1 MNFSKIT
8 EVKKKS
14 PRLYF
19 NSKKR
24 PCILVFLL
32 FFLVPNTSEAFE
44 WEHSGILRRTVWT
57 PVFNYG
63 DSLIENSE
71 TWWAFA
77 VTDTF
82 GHNLRS
88 IVFPQDTSARRCFV
102 YRGEG
107 WFDMVLNR
115 YVERID
121 NAAWPH
127 LYRMSVNDTGFVEER
142 LREIDLQYYCQ
153 VLDAEPVIDGGYM
166 LFYCYGGEHDWYR
179 VCRVTNEGDT
189 LWTRII
195 MEFEEDDQARAWTR
209 LNGIAPSSLNPEH
222 FYIFGIKH
230 YGPPNG
236 KMTAYITKID
246 TSGEILWTREHYW
259 GGIISDQVVSLEAF
273 DDGTYA
279 LVGVRDYRN
288 VQYMQITEDGD
299 SLNAFQ
305 YGRLGISADYY
316 MRTLVIGGE
325 RLLIYTQFDHIEW
338 DRKCAGLLYI
348 NEEGDSLDGYFF
360 HPDTVRDSNGYLLER
375 PNGKVM
381 LWVKGRSCNILYTFY
396 PDGRPPENGVP
407 PFDESQM
414 PERVMLNPAFPN
426 PFNSEVRISYAL
438 NAELKSDVSVFN
450 LRGQK
455 IESLFHGQQSAGLY
469 DLTWNAKDLG
479 SGVYF
484 IRLTTPELIRTQK
497 VTLIR

>member
-1 MNFSKIT
+1 MIFS
-8 EVKKKS
+8 EVKAGGIFLTR
-14 PRLYF
+14 PYLL
-19 NSKKR
+19 SKML
-24 PCILVFLL
+24 PCILVFILVLL
-32 FFLVPNTSEAFE
+32 IPHASKAFE
-44 WEHSGILRRTVWT
+44 WEHYGILRRTVWT

-63 DSLIENSE
+63 DSLIEF
-71 TWWAFA
+71 TKDWWAFA

-82 GHNLRS
+82 GNNFRPV
-88 IVFPQDTSARRCFV
+88 IFPRDTTARRCFV
-102 YRGEG
+102 YRGDG
-107 WFDMVLNR
+107 WFDMVVNR

-121 NAAWPH
+121 NPAWPY
-127 LYRMSVNDTGFVEER
+127 LYRLNVNDTGFVEER
-142 LREIDLQYYCQ
+142 SREIELQDYCR
-153 VLDAEPVIDGGYM
+153 VFDAEPVINGGYM
-166 LFYCYGGEHDWYR
+166 LFYCYGGRHLWYR
-179 VCRVTNEGDT
+179 VCRVTEDGDT
-189 LWTRII
+189 LWTRVI
-195 MEFEEDDQARAWTR
+195 MEIDQDDPFRTWTR
-209 LNGIAPSSLNPEH
+209 LNGIIPSSRNPAH
-222 FYIFGIKH
+222 FYIFGKKRH
-230 YGPPNG
+230 ESPYR
-236 KMTAYITKID
+236 MTAYISLID
-246 TSGEILWTREHYW
+246 TSGEILWTREHYLS
-259 GGIISDQVVSLEAF
+259 GIVVDNIVSMEAF

-279 LVGVRDYRN
+279 LIGTRN
-288 VQYMQITEDGD
+288 SSELLYMHLSEDGD